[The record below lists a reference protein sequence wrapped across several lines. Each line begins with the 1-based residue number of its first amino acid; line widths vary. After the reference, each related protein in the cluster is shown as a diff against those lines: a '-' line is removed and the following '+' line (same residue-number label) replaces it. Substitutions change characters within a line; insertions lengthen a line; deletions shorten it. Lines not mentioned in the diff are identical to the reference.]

1 MTLRLR
7 PSLLA
12 VCCAVAACGNTS
24 VSGPPEPRLIAGGG
38 VGDVPVAGGVNVYV
52 IDDDTKKPVS
62 GAAVRVGGSS
72 DPMACAQTTDS
83 TGLAIFTSMT
93 CMLVT
98 SGKQSLTA
106 SASGYAPSTWIGVDG
121 ANVTIAIRAMTTP
134 PVDTAVVTGT
144 IAGWDAL
151 PAPAAGHQTLAIVGA
166 SASRTLGDA
175 ANDIP
180 QEQRN
185 VMVGVVPF
193 PIASN
198 LCVRNALVSDC
209 NWKLKTRTGPQAHY
223 AIVVDVDSK
232 GNDVEADDTFTV
244 IAWAVKRGLDFT
256 KDHGA
261 DGETLTLLTDAEMQ
275 SFSATFPTPL
285 TGLSYVAAFPM
296 LDLGDEGRIAII
308 LPALDPQHTMT
319 KVPKLAGPLAN
330 AKYDLFANLKD
341 EKDKDQPSSIA
352 WAHGVDPTKTV
363 TSLAWLAPPTALKAE
378 GGVFSF
384 TPVTGASVHG
394 GELLTAAGKR
404 AWSITIF
411 DGTTSFTLPG
421 VSPDPLPAGDARF
434 VASAFV
440 IPGFKPNDVSFQD
453 LQDTLTHL
461 ASDFVA
467 FVR

>member
-7 PSLLA
+7 PSLLLA
-12 VCCAVAACGNTS
+12 ACALTACGNTS
-24 VSGPPEPRLIAGGG
+24 VSGPPAPRLIEGGG
-38 VGDVPVAGGVNVYV
+38 VGDGPIVGGVNVYV

-62 GAAVRVGGSS
+62 GAAVRIGGSS
-72 DPMACAQTTDS
+72 DPMACSQTTDS
-83 TGLAIFTSMT
+83 TGLALFTSAT
-93 CMLVT
+93 CALVA
-98 SGKQSLTA
+98 SGKQSITA
-106 SASGYAPSTWIGVDG
+106 SASGHAPSTWIGVDG
-121 ANVTIAIRAMTTP
+121 ANVTIAIRSMTTP

-144 IAGWDAL
+144 ISGWDQL
-151 PAPAAGHQTLAIVGA
+151 PAPATGHQTLAIIGA

-175 ANDIP
+175 ANDLP

-198 LCVRNALVSDC
+198 LCVRNALVNDC
-209 NWKLKTRTGPQAHY
+209 NWRLKTRTGPQAHF

-232 GNDVEADDTFTV
+232 GNDDEADDTFTV
-244 IAWAVKRGLDFT
+244 IAWAIKRGLDFT
-256 KDHGA
+256 KDNGA
-261 DGETLTLLTDAEMQ
+261 DGEVLTLLTEAEMQ
-275 SFSATFPTPL
+275 PFSATFPPAL

-308 LPALDPQHTMT
+308 LPALDPQHTST
-319 KVPKLAGPLAN
+319 KVPKLAGPLAS
-330 AKYDLFANLKD
+330 ASYDLFANLKD

-352 WAHGVDPTKTV
+352 WAHDVDPTKPV
-363 TSLAWLAPPTALKAE
+363 MSLAWLAPPTAIEVQA
-378 GGVFSF
+378 GVYSF
-384 TPVTGASVHG
+384 TPVAGASVHG
-394 GELLTAAGKR
+394 GELLTSAGKR

-411 DGTTSFTLPG
+411 DGTTSFSLPG

-440 IPGFKPNDVSFQD
+440 IPGFKPSDVSFQD

-461 ASDFVA
+461 ASDFVT
-467 FVR
+467 FTH